1 VLGNCSTFIRNF
13 RFTRNKIKEIV
24 KEDGY
29 DLEIVYD
36 KNNIMIVEVSGPQGI
51 KKIGC
56 NSLWCFTYGS
66 GFDAAWQSWN
76 NYSTNGLV
84 YVMIDF
90 RESPDSKDFMHVL
103 IKPLRD
109 EYDEDEMENPT
120 TLFDMSNEVQYDTN
134 NTISHLLDF
143 ETAKKIMNFGEEPEE
158 EKPKKEVPYKDPNQL
173 SLYKATI
180 H

>member
-1 VLGNCSTFIRNF
+1 
-13 RFTRNKIKEIV
+13 
-24 KEDGY
+24 
-29 DLEIVYD
+29 
-36 KNNIMIVEVSGPQGI
+36 MIVEVSGPQGI